1 MIKTYFAKSKHGFSY
16 QCIYSIDDPKK
27 LIKLYFSIYFI
38 NNYLLNNEFKFLKN
52 DIMND
57 TSWLNINS
65 HISKKQLY
73 TYKKD

>member
-38 NNYLLNNEFKFLKN
+38 NNYL
-52 DIMND
+52 
-57 TSWLNINS
+57 
-65 HISKKQLY
+65 
-73 TYKKD
+73 